1 MITGVDYKGDK
12 GGVNDE
18 TNIEKEDD
26 RYSESDIAASG
37 LPTVFIK
44 PTVRHTPG
52 TYYRGLFW
60 SHSLF
65 LFSLLTNYP
74 DPLLN
79 QFLGL
84 G

>member
-12 GGVNDE
+12 GGVTDE

-26 RYSESDIAASG
+26 KYSESDVASG

-52 TYYRGLFW
+52 TYYRGLF
-60 SHSLF
+60 
-65 LFSLLTNYP
+65 
-74 DPLLN
+74 
-79 QFLGL
+79 
-84 G
+84 

>member
-12 GGVNDE
+12 GGVTDE

-26 RYSESDIAASG
+26 KYSESDVAASG

-52 TYYRGLFW
+52 TYYRGL
-60 SHSLF
+60 L
-65 LFSLLTNYP
+65 
-74 DPLLN
+74 
-79 QFLGL
+79 
-84 G
+84 